1 MVEKEREVPSIAG
14 ARELSNA
21 REVTKQL
28 KAIDDTKRGAH
39 VSRKVEDIVG
49 RRVGDRCPMWLTEL
63 MRGGYCLR
71 AVCKIKQHTVCT
83 MCVMCVDMG
92 ASGSC

>member
-1 MVEKEREVPSIAG
+1 MSSLKPESSYLLQQALVVEKEREVPSLAG

-49 RRVGDRCPMWLTEL
+49 RRVGDRRPMWLAAL
-63 MRGGYCLR
+63 MRGGRL
-71 AVCKIKQHTVCT
+71 
-83 MCVMCVDMG
+83 
-92 ASGSC
+92 